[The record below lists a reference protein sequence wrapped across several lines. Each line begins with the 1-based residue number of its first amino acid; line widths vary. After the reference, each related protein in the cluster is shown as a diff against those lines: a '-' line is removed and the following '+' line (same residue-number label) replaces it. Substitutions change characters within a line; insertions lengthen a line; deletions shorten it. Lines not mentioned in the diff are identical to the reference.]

1 MKITDLLPKDKFDDT
16 NLKKIDL
23 LYDED
28 FSIITYNMLEWIKDY
43 NFPIADDVVK
53 ILLKRENLVFPFVL
67 NILENS
73 NDIMWKYWI
82 LNLLAPNFTE
92 SHKIELK
99 PVILKFI
106 NAKVSDEDTKV
117 LYTVALDYYNKYYQ

>member
-1 MKITDLLPKDKFDDT
+1 MNVTDLLPKDKFDDT

-23 LYDED
+23 LSDED

-43 NFPIADDVVK
+43 NWPIADDVVK

-73 NDIMWKYWI
+73 SDIMWKYWI

-92 SHKIELK
+92 FHKMELK
-99 PVILKFI
+99 PLILKLVNTKI
-106 NAKVSDEDTKV
+106 YNEDTKV